1 MDYEFH
7 VQDPTSPHTVYLF
20 EAIIEAA
27 QSASHCRG
35 VFAFASLAGVRTLIT
50 DPVVEAFLDAG
61 GDIELIVGID
71 AVTNRPTLEY
81 LAEVERN
88 RPNVAVRVFW
98 NETPGL
104 FHPKFI
110 HFRCR
115 NGREVLIVGS
125 GNLTPGGFRG
135 NIEAYT
141 VLRSR
146 AREAID
152 TGSLTRFL
160 DAHCDDIRP
169 IDEEAFARAAQN
181 LARPAARG
189 TRRRRAEAGP
199 ETAEAIAEAI
209 AEQPEEPSEI
219 ADRILVAQVP
229 RAGTRWH
236 QVHFNQ
242 AVVAQFFQVQADSI
256 QRVYLIERMQDGTR
270 ADEEVR
276 PCVYSQSNKNYK
288 IELGAKHDE
297 DYPEDGVPVAVFRE
311 LHARSFEYMLIM
323 PGEPGHAEMLE
334 LTETLPRVGRGHAR
348 VITDTVELRT
358 AWPGCPLLAVAED
371 VVE

>member
-7 VQDPTSPHTVYLF
+7 VQDPTSPDTVYLF

-27 QSASHCRG
+27 QSASYCRG
-35 VFAFASLAGVRTLIT
+35 VFAFASLAGAKTLIT

-61 GDIELIVGID
+61 GVIELLVGID

-110 HFRCR
+110 HFRYR

-135 NIEAYT
+135 NFEAYT

-152 TGSLTRFL
+152 TGSLNRFL
-160 DAHCDDIRP
+160 EAHRNDIRP
-169 IDEEAFARAAQN
+169 IDEEALERAAKN
-181 LARPAARG
+181 LARAAARG
-189 TRRRRAEAGP
+189 TRRRRPEAEA
-199 ETAEAIAEAI
+199 EAAEAI
-209 AEQPEEPSEI
+209 AEQIAEQLEEPAEF

-229 RAGTRWH
+229 KAGARWH

-242 AVVAQFFQVQADSI
+242 AVIAQFFQVQPDST
-256 QRVYLIERMQDGTR
+256 QRVYLIERMLDGTR
-270 ADEEVR
+270 GDEEVR

-297 DYPEDGVPVAVFRE
+297 DYPQEGVPIAVFRE

-323 PGEPGHAEMLE
+323 PAELGYREMFE
-334 LTETLPRVGRGHAR
+334 LTRTLPPVGRGHAR
-348 VITDTVELRT
+348 VITDTVELKT
-358 AWPGCPLLAVAED
+358 AWPDCPLLAVAED
-371 VVE
+371 ATE